1 MSFELKTHYEV
12 NGWPH
17 CTLNICRIKKLF
29 ANMLRP
35 NQQIT
40 PHLLWKKCMFAKNL
54 VMSSL
59 LLSVWL
65 WPATSNASRP
75 QIIQPFVATEKFT
88 PAQLKQDLQ
97 SIRDFIDATHPDIS
111 HSASPLLLEQAFTA
125 IEKSLSKPMTA
136 NEFWHQTAKLNPL
149 FNDAHW
155 SVNLPEADTDMQQLI
170 KKTGGM
176 FPLEV
181 HVRPDGELTVL
192 ALAGGDETPWR
203 GATIESI
210 NGVLAPLLSRQLLAL
225 RHGDTP
231 LNRANLLGPSFQL
244 YYASVFG
251 APAEFNLQ
259 LKLND
264 KISEVKLP
272 ASKQAAV
279 IGKTSENFL
288 DNFRY
293 RALNANTAYLKLGTF
308 YWPDEQQIGTFTK
321 EAFTRIQQSAAKT
334 LIIDV
339 RENRGGNDSAWI
351 DHVMPYLADQPFRV
365 GSHNKKKVIASRAS
379 ISEPAGLVLESE
391 FKTWYQP
398 QVNNPLRFKGKV
410 VVLTGRRT
418 YSSAVQFSNVMQD
431 FGFATLAGEGSYVR
445 SRSTGGVQFMALPH
459 SKLDLIVPRFWA
471 ARPQG
476 GFTEQLLTPDWL
488 IPDDVTASDALID
501 AVIAKVMR
509 TQTSRQQ

>member
-1 MSFELKTHYEV
+1 
-12 NGWPH
+12 
-17 CTLNICRIKKLF
+17 
-29 ANMLRP
+29 
-35 NQQIT
+35 
-40 PHLLWKKCMFAKNL
+40 MFAKNL
-54 VMSSL
+54 LRSTLLFSMAVLPLTSAASS
-59 LLSVWL
+59 
-65 WPATSNASRP
+65 PAVQVKVKPAS
-75 QIIQPFVATEKFT
+75 QPAVSAIKFT
-88 PAQLKQDLQ
+88 PTQLKADLQ
-97 SIRDFIDATHPDIS
+97 SLRDFIDATHPDIS
-111 HSASPLLLEQAFTA
+111 HSASPQQLEQAFA
-125 IEKSLSKPMTA
+125 SIENSLTKPMTA
-136 NEFWHQTAKLNPL
+136 NEFWHKTAKLNPL

-170 KKTGGM
+170 KKTGGV

-181 HVRPDGELTVL
+181 HMRPDGELTVL
-192 ALAGGDETPWR
+192 ALAGGGETPWR

-210 NGVLAPLLSRQLLAL
+210 NGVLAPVLSRQLLAL

-251 APAEFNLQ
+251 SPAEFSLQ

-288 DNFRY
+288 DNFSY
-293 RALNANTAYLKLGTF
+293 RAINANTAYLKLGTF

-321 EAFTRIQQSAAKT
+321 EAFTQIQQSGANT

-351 DHVMPYLADQPFRV
+351 DHLMPYLADQPFRV
-365 GSHNKKKVIASRAS
+365 GSHSKKKVIASRAS
-379 ISEPAGLVLESE
+379 ATEPAGLVIDSE

-398 QVNNPLRFKGKV
+398 QLKNPLRFQGKV

-431 FGFATLAGEGSYVR
+431 FGFARLAGEGSYAR
-445 SRSTGGVQFMALPH
+445 SRSTGGVQFIALPH
-459 SKLDLIVPRFWA
+459 SKLDIIVPRFWA

-488 IPDDVTASDALID
+488 MPDDVTAPEALVQ
-501 AVIAKVMR
+501 AVTAR
-509 TQTSRQQ
+509 LQPQSQ

>member
-1 MSFELKTHYEV
+1 
-12 NGWPH
+12 
-17 CTLNICRIKKLF
+17 
-29 ANMLRP
+29 
-35 NQQIT
+35 
-40 PHLLWKKCMFAKNL
+40 MFAKNL
-54 VMSSL
+54 LLSSL
-59 LLSVWL
+59 LLSVCL
-65 WPATSNASRP
+65 LPVTSVASSPTLKPAGHAT
-75 QIIQPFVATEKFT
+75 VTTEKFT
-88 PAQLKQDLQ
+88 PTQLQQDLQ
-97 SIRDFIDATHPDIS
+97 SLRAFIDATHPEIS
-111 HSASPLLLEQAFTA
+111 HSASPEQLEQTFAS
-125 IEKSLSKPMTA
+125 IEKSLIQPMTA

-155 SVNLPEADTDMQQLI
+155 SVNLPEAESDMQQLI
-170 KKTGGM
+170 KKTGGV

-181 HVRPDGELTVL
+181 HMRPDGELTVL
-192 ALAGGDETPWR
+192 ALAGGGETPWR

-210 NGVLAPLLSRQLLAL
+210 NGVQAPLLSRQLLAL

-251 APAEFNLQ
+251 TPAEFSLQ
-259 LKLND
+259 LKQHD
-264 KISEVKLP
+264 KVSSVKLP

-288 DNFRY
+288 DNFSY
-293 RALNANTAYLKLGTF
+293 RALDTHTAYLKLGTF

-321 EAFTRIQQSAAKT
+321 EAFSKIQQSAAKT

-365 GSHNKKKVIASRAS
+365 GSHSKKKVIASRAS
-379 ISEPAGLVLESE
+379 ATEPAGLVIESE
-391 FKTWYQP
+391 FKTWYPP
-398 QVNNPLRFKGKV
+398 QLTNPLRFKGKV

-431 FGFATLAGEGSYVR
+431 FGFATLAGEGSYAR
-445 SRSTGGVQFMALPH
+445 ARSTGGIQFFTLPH
-459 SKLDLIVPRFWA
+459 SKLEIIVPRFWA

-476 GFTEQLLTPDWL
+476 GFTDQLLTPDWL
-488 IPDDVTASDALID
+488 MADDVTAPEALID

-509 TQTSRQQ
+509 AQTSRQQ